1 MTISQGA
8 TMMRFSNRLRRLA
21 APALILS
28 LAAGVP
34 AAPWLSARTA
44 PATTVKHERLLP
56 LQGGRNFRDLGGYR
70 AADGRI
76 VKWGVLFRSG
86 SMHGLTE
93 ADYRSLED
101 RGIRVVCDF
110 RDQRERAAE
119 PVNWPAP
126 GAPHVFS
133 DDYTLDMHFLPAG
146 SPKSWTPEQV
156 RTGMTNAYPAMLGQ
170 FNGQYRRMFAE
181 LLAGHAPLAFNC
193 SAGKDRTGIA
203 AALLL
208 TALGVPRAS
217 VIEDYLLT
225 NRYLDPAALTKS
237 PPNPANPLAGL
248 PPEVAKPLL
257 AADAAYLNAALAV
270 VDSHKGGAKGY
281 LRDEMGLSAADL
293 VKLRNE
299 YLTRA

>member
-1 MTISQGA
+1 MRISEH
-8 TMMRFSNRLRRLA
+8 LRRIA
-21 APALILS
+21 APVLILS

-34 AAPWLSARTA
+34 AAPGLIARTS
-44 PATTVKHERLLP
+44 PATAVTHERLLP

-70 AADGRI
+70 TADGRR

-86 SMHGLTE
+86 SMHGLTD

-110 RDQRERAAE
+110 RDRRERAAE
-119 PVNWPAP
+119 PVNWPAN
-126 GAPHVFS
+126 GAPRVLS
-133 DDYTLDMHFLPAG
+133 DDYDLDMHFLPAG
-146 SPKSWTPEQV
+146 SPKTWTPEQV
-156 RTGMTNAYPAMLGQ
+156 RAAMTNAYPAMLGQ

-181 LLAGHAPLAFNC
+181 LLTGHAPLAFNC

-225 NRYLDPAALTKS
+225 NRYLDASALTKS
-237 PPNPANPLAGL
+237 APNPANPLAGL
-248 PPEVAKPLL
+248 PPETAGPLL
-257 AADAAYLNAALAV
+257 AADRAYLESALAV
-270 VDSHKGGAKGY
+270 VDAHKGGAKGY
-281 LRDEMGLSAADL
+281 FRDELGLSATDL
-293 VKLRNE
+293 VKLRNA